1 MSTYKY
7 PFNKSILVTEETT
20 KLTPDTFSSTG
31 IWEYNQIMYF
41 YERVFAT
48 KKDKI
53 VIVDIGA
60 QTGLYTLF
68 AKFVDNATFS

>member
-1 MSTYKY
+1 
-7 PFNKSILVTEETT
+7 
-20 KLTPDTFSSTG
+20 
-31 IWEYNQIMYF
+31 MYF

-68 AKFVDNATFS
+68 AKFVDNATFYAFEPFVSSFNALNENIKLNNISNVKTFNIAISD